1 MKQILLLACGLLMS
15 FSAQAQSFENA
26 KDAVKNMGVGWN
38 LGNTLDANDASKTW
52 TTTEQHETCWGQSVT
67 KPEHDERGW
76 FQLYPCTSDMVS
88 GDGQRWQC

>member
-38 LGNTLDANDASKTW
+38 LGNTLL
-52 TTTEQHETCWGQSVT
+52 E
-67 KPEHDERGW
+67 
-76 FQLYPCTSDMVS
+76 S
-88 GDGQRWQC
+88 G

>member
-38 LGNTLDANDASKTW
+38 LGNTLDANVGIWVTRSMLTMQARL
-52 TTTEQHETCWGQSVT
+52 GPLQSST
-67 KPEHDERGW
+67 R
-76 FQLYPCTSDMVS
+76 LA
-88 GDGQRWQC
+88 GDSL